1 MSKSILLFLTVAL
14 ITYFLGPLFPFWVL
28 MILIGIVSFFIGGR
42 PMRSF
47 FAAGLAMGLVW
58 LGISL
63 WISIKTTS
71 GLPDQMAELMGLKKS
86 NLLWVA
92 TALVGFL
99 ISGFSA
105 MTGAFFRRFFKQKVD
120 GYYRG

>member
-1 MSKSILLFLTVAL
+1 MSKSIILFLAVGL
-14 ITYFLGPLFPFWVL
+14 IAYLLGPFFPFWVL
-28 MILIGIVSFFIGGR
+28 MILIGVFSFFVGER

-47 FAAGLAMGLVW
+47 FAAGVAMGLVW
-58 LGISL
+58 LGLSL
-63 WISIKTTS
+63 WISINS
-71 GLPDQMAELMGLKKS
+71 ASALPDQMAELMGLKKS

-99 ISGFSA
+99 IAGFSA
-105 MTGAFFRRFFKQKVD
+105 MTGGFFRRFFKRKVD